1 MLNSHPGLSAAPGA
15 QISPTANSRSQAVAL
30 LGPSSVT
37 HPLDPSAGHL
47 RPTAVMVPCRRRQQP
62 GDLLFPRLPPFSG
75 YGAVELTAGLQGG
88 AWPEATPL
96 TRPLRP
102 PSAFSTVYSA
112 PWEGRAP
119 PRTRPSP
126 LLVRQGRGGWEGHAP
141 STRLRLAPPLSNASF
156 PNSPRAAWKGH
167 ASQTRPCASPA
178 PLPQT
183 SGFGLPHNAP
193 RPALDPYIQSL
204 LHTRMRQNLR
214 GWQEK
219 AAWSR

>member
-1 MLNSHPGLSAAPGA
+1 MVPARSLTLWIPVRGTSGPLQSWFPAVAACNPGTSCFQG
-15 QISPTANSRSQAVAL
+15 SRLSQATEL
-30 LGPSSVT
+30 RSS
-37 HPLDPSAGHL
+37 
-47 RPTAVMVPCRRRQQP
+47 QQ
-62 GDLLFPRLPPFSG
+62 DSR
-75 YGAVELTAGLQGG
+75 GG
-88 AWPEATPL
+88 AWPEASPL

-112 PWEGRAP
+112 LWEGRAP

-167 ASQTRPCASPA
+167 ASQTRPCAPPA

-193 RPALDPYIQSL
+193 RPAPDPYIQSL
-204 LHTRMRQNLR
+204 LHARMRPNLR
-214 GWQEK
+214 DGKRRQPGVGKDGEK
-219 AAWSR
+219 AFVL